1 MFHISLL
8 IVNADRQ
15 NYVRGAALHKN
26 EVRMRPAGNGQR
38 GPVDHERREQILDA
52 ANEHFRHYGYKKTTV
67 ADLAK
72 AIGLSTAYIYKFF
85 DSKRAIGEEICR
97 QCHDRVMTDIKDV
110 VRSCKP
116 ASERL
121 RLIFLTLA
129 RDGIDLLFNDR
140 KMHDIVL
147 AALEEGWSTATDFDT
162 DLLLHVRSV
171 IADGREA
178 GEFERKTPLEEAC
191 RGVVLA
197 LQPIRHPV
205 LLEFNHNTLVEDASL
220 LAGLVLRSLSA

>member
-1 MFHISLL
+1 MKDGSLL
-8 IVNADRQ
+8 R
-15 NYVRGAALHKN
+15 N
-26 EVRMRPAGNGQR
+26 EVSMRSAGKGQR
-38 GPVDHERREQILDA
+38 GPIDHERREQILNA

-85 DSKRAIGEEICR
+85 ESKRAIGEEICR
-97 QCHDRVMTDIKDV
+97 QCHDRVMADVKDV
-110 VRSCKP
+110 VTTDKP

-147 AALEEGWSTATDFDT
+147 AALEEGWSTASDFDAE
-162 DLLLHVRSV
+162 LLSYVRSV
-171 IADGREA
+171 ITDGRDS

-191 RGVVLA
+191 RGVILA
-197 LQPIRHPV
+197 LQPVRHPV
-205 LLEFNHNTLVEDASL
+205 LLEFNHNTLMEDASL